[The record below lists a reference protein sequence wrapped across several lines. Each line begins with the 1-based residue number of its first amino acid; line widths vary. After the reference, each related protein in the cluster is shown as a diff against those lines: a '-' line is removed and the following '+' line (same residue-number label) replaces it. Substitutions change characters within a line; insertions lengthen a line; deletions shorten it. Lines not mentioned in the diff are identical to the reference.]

1 MLIRVLREYLR
12 PYYGPL
18 ALVLLLQLVA
28 NAAALYLP
36 TLNARIIDDGIATGD
51 TGTIVRLGAVMLGVS
66 VLQMAGQIGA
76 VWFGARSAMAFGR
89 DLRAA
94 IFARTLDF
102 SAREVAKFGAPSLI
116 TRTTNDVQQIQQL
129 VMMTSFMI
137 IAAPIMMVGGV
148 IMAFRED
155 PGLTWTI
162 AVAVVIL
169 GTVIGVIISQMMPLF
184 AQQQTRIDTIN
195 RVLREQISGL
205 RVIRAFTAEPRE
217 TDRFAVANA

>member
-1 MLIRVLREYLR
+1 MLIRILREYLK
-12 PYYGPL
+12 PYSGQL
-18 ALVLLLQLVA
+18 AMVLLLQLIA

-36 TLNARIIDDGIATGD
+36 TLNARIVDQGIATGN
-51 TGTIVRLGAVMLGVS
+51 TGLILNVGALMLGITV
-66 VLQMAGQIGA
+66 VQMAAQIAA

-94 IFARTLDF
+94 IFDRTLDF

-116 TRTTNDVQQIQQL
+116 TRTTNDVQQVQQL

-169 GTVIGVIISQMMPLF
+169 GTVIGGIVVAMYLPIFKL
-184 AQQQTRIDTIN
+184 
-195 RVLREQISGL
+195 G
-205 RVIRAFTAEPRE
+205 
-217 TDRFAVANA
+217 AVV